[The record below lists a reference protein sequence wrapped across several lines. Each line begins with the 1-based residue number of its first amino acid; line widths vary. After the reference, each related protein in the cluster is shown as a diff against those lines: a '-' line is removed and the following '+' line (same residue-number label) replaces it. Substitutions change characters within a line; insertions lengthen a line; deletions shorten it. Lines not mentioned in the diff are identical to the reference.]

1 MPTVERHA
9 QATWEGNLTQGHGS
23 VALSSSGTVAELP
36 VSWAARTEQP
46 GGKTSPEELIAAAQA
61 ACYAMAFSNTLNK
74 DGKPAERLSVSC
86 TCSFTFGDGPARV
99 SAMRIEVTGRV
110 PGLDA
115 AGFEDAAKRAEE
127 GCPVANAIR
136 GNVPIEVS
144 AHLEG

>member
-1 MPTVERHA
+1 MPTADRQA
-9 QATWEGNLTQGHGS
+9 QATWEGNLFEGHGS
-23 VALSSSGTVAELP
+23 VSLSSSGAVADLP
-36 VSWAARTEQP
+36 VSWVARTEQP

-74 DGKPAERLSVSC
+74 DGKPAERLTVNA

-99 SAMRIEVTGRV
+99 SSMRIDVTGRV

-115 AGFEDAAKRAEE
+115 AAFEDAAKRAEQ

-144 AHLEG
+144 AHLES